1 MATQQH
7 AQRAI
12 RRMVEK
18 LITDYEPRQIIL
30 FGSYAYGDPNP
41 DSDIDMLIVKE
52 TSERFLDRWVT
63 VHRILTGL
71 HRSLPVEPLVLTPQ
85 ELENRLAVGDQF
97 IAEIVEK
104 GTILYAA

>member
-1 MATQQH
+1 
-7 AQRAI
+7 
-12 RRMVEK
+12 
-18 LITDYEPRQIIL
+18 
-30 FGSYAYGDPNP
+30 
-41 DSDIDMLIVKE
+41 MLIVKE